1 MRYCTLILI
10 IVIAAATACQH
21 KKANAT
27 LPAQTLQQ
35 IDNQS
40 KASPLDTAIKSIHVF
55 VALCDNKYQGI
66 VPVSAKVGNGQ
77 DPDNNLYWGWGY
89 GIRTFFKNSKEW
101 ELMSTQKLDSLVLE
115 RLVFKHRNTGYYL
128 IADAYDGRYIKQCTI
143 NFLNSLSGQTKDT
156 IHSGK
161 EVIGING
168 NARLISLIG
177 HNGLMDFQIPQPA
190 ANEDK
195 RTRDC
200 IILACI
206 SKKYFLPYI
215 VNANAYP
222 ALLTSGLMGPEA
234 YTLHDALSAYVKG
247 GNYELM
253 RTNAAKAYS
262 AYTKCS
268 FQAAKNL
275 LVTGR

>member
-1 MRYCTLILI
+1 MRSCTLFLL
-10 IVIAAATACQH
+10 IVIAAATACEH
-21 KKANAT
+21 KKASAT
-27 LPAQTLQQ
+27 LSETALQPGDTQ
-35 IDNQS
+35 R
-40 KASPLDTAIKSIHVF
+40 KFSPLDTVTNSIHVF

-89 GIRTFFKNSKEW
+89 GISTFFKNSKEW
-101 ELMSTQKLDSLVLE
+101 ELISTQKPDSLVLE
-115 RLVFKHRNTGYYL
+115 RIVFRHRNTGYYL

-143 NFLNSLSGQTKDT
+143 DFLNSLSGQTKDT

-161 EVIGING
+161 QVIGING

-177 HNGLMDFQIPQPA
+177 HNGLMDFQIPEPA

-195 RTRDC
+195 RERDC

-215 VNANAYP
+215 QKANAYP

-268 FQAAKNL
+268 FQAARNL
-275 LVTGR
+275 LVTGW